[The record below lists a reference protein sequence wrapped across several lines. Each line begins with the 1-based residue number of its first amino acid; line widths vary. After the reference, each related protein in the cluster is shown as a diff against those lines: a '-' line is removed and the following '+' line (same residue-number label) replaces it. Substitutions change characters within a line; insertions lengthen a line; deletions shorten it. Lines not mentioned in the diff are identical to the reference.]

1 MNINLKLK
9 VPTLLERMS
18 TVRLSDVYH
27 KTRDESTSYGNS
39 CQDKPAVQTHTNL
52 DCERPGKEKVDARLV
67 IAQALS
73 ALLDLR
79 SNHWWELITDW
90 LVPLYLAFGNL
101 LLFFS
106 ASGQV
111 HAEEA

>member
-1 MNINLKLK
+1 MNINLKLN
-9 VPTLLERMS
+9 VPTLLERIW
-18 TVRLSDVYH
+18 TVRLFDVDH
-27 KTRDESTSYGNS
+27 KTRDESTSDGNS

-52 DCERPGKEKVDARLV
+52 NRERPGKKKVDARLV
-67 IAQALS
+67 VAQALS
-73 ALLDLR
+73 ALLGLR
-79 SNHWWELITDW
+79 SSHWWEMSTDW

-106 ASGQV
+106 ASGHV